1 LVFALAIVLADS
13 QLALSGGRW
22 RSMYDHYGYTELL
35 FRLIIMSDVDVQE
48 RLAYNDWIL
57 IWLSKCEIRN
67 KTPEREV

>member
-1 LVFALAIVLADS
+1 
-13 QLALSGGRW
+13 
-22 RSMYDHYGYTELL
+22 MYDHYGYTELL